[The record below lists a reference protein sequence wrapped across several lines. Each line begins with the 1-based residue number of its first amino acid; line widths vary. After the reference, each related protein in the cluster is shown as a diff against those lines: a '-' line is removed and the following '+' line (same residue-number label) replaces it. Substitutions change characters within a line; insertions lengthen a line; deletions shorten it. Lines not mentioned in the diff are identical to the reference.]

1 MNRKYCLTLI
11 CWRWYGSIYVGSLV
25 WNLFAQP
32 SIGHKWL
39 SVFAVDFVICKCFLF
54 EKDMCLMVIS
64 TQLELEDGVLWKIC
78 AGFSGGVYGRAKI
91 EMKGPS

>member
-1 MNRKYCLTLI
+1 M
-11 CWRWYGSIYVGSLV
+11 
-25 WNLFAQP
+25 
-32 SIGHKWL
+32 
-39 SVFAVDFVICKCFLF
+39 ICKCFLF

>member
-1 MNRKYCLTLI
+1 MI
-11 CWRWYGSIYVGSLV
+11 I
-25 WNLFAQP
+25 
-32 SIGHKWL
+32 